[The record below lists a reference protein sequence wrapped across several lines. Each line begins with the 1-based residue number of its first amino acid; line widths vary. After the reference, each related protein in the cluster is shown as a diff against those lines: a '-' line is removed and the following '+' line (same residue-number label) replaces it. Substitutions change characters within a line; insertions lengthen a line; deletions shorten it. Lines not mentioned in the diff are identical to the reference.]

1 MSFKNSETIF
11 GGSRYNFGVEKITLS
26 HDSFIETMI
35 NAQKGKKV
43 ATKKVEEIPVMTE
56 TTSVE
61 ENTDEKPKR
70 TRKTVD
76 KSVPEDGEKPKR
88 HKRGEE

>member
-1 MSFKNSETIF
+1 
-11 GGSRYNFGVEKITLS
+11 
-26 HDSFIETMI
+26 
-35 NAQKGKKV
+35 
-43 ATKKVEEIPVMTE
+43 MTE